1 MRRMPHRVLAFFLAC
16 LMLWSGLSTY
26 EPPEL
31 ALPGPAEEAVVL
43 AASAAAPG
51 SPAAAA
57 LRGSVAD
64 HHLDDQPA
72 QTPADLVA
80 DLPALLKGP
89 RAAVLVAGPGLP
101 LPARAAALRP
111 APWLAGLLRPP
122 CSGLRTA

>member
-31 ALPGPAEEAVVL
+31 ALPGPADAAAVL
-43 AASAAAPG
+43 AASALAAGTAGSAAP
-51 SPAAAA
+51 
-57 LRGSVAD
+57 RGSVAD

-80 DLPALLKGP
+80 DLPALLKAP
-89 RAAVLVAGPGLP
+89 RDAVLVAGPGLP
-101 LPARAAALRP
+101 LPARATTLRP

-122 CSGLRTA
+122 CDLLRTA